1 MTALNA
7 APQIPAP
14 ETIRSVTREIIS
26 RPEFAA
32 PPPWDEVLLSLLKL
46 GREWLE
52 ALASWSAA
60 NPELARILFIGAVL
74 VLVGCLAHLLYLALG
89 DLLPFKR
96 GKDAAA
102 HRRSRWEILEGTATN
117 WREALE
123 VARRMLKEGDHRRA
137 IWIVHRV
144 FLGMLD
150 EQGAIQFAGWKTN
163 SHYLRECAGSHPWY
177 VTFAEL
183 TDAYERAIYAHRA
196 AVASSIEGL
205 VLRIDRMCKE
215 RLA

>member
-1 MTALNA
+1 MSALQA
-7 APQIPAP
+7 APEIPPP
-14 ETIRSVTREIIS
+14 ETIRSVTREIVS

-32 PPPWDEVLLSLLKL
+32 PPPWDKVLLSLLKL
-46 GREWLE
+46 IREWLDG
-52 ALASWSAA
+52 LASWSAA

-74 VLVGCLAHLLYLALG
+74 VMVGCLAHLLYLALG

-102 HRRSRWEILEGTATN
+102 HSRSRWEILEGTGTN

-123 VARRMLKEGDHRRA
+123 IAHRRLKEGDHRRA

-150 EQGAIQFAGWKTN
+150 EQGAVKFAGWKTN

-196 AVASSIEGL
+196 AVASSIEAL
-205 VLRIDRMCKE
+205 VLRVDRMCKE